1 MNFKRFT
8 LPAIV
13 LSSLTALVA
22 CGGSSSSISPE
33 TAASAMTS
41 KLSSTLAALNLGTGL
56 NSSLMLE
63 LLDSNYLDGGANQAS
78 SRAVVDATAAAIA
91 TTPDLSLFPSA
102 EVTNARVTDCDSNNI
117 CNMTATL
124 TNQDTEDTVA
134 VEFTTKVKIMGSA
147 VYLYGDQTATAPI

>member
-1 MNFKRFT
+1 
-8 LPAIV
+8 
-13 LSSLTALVA
+13 
-22 CGGSSSSISPE
+22 
-33 TAASAMTS
+33 
-41 KLSSTLAALNLGTGL
+41 
-56 NSSLMLE
+56 MLE

-102 EVTNARVTDCDSNNI
+102 EVTNARVTGCDSNNI

-147 VYLYGDQTATAPI
+147 VYLYGDQTATAPIWTPKHI